1 MFDKDNCLRRYE
13 NGNEILKDFFNLRM
27 DYYVKRKDYLMGM
40 LQAESDRLSDQA
52 RFIMEKCNN
61 TLVVENKKRKTMIDE
76 LIKRGYRA
84 DPVKEWKRK
93 VSLDEEEE
101 QADEIEEEEE
111 EAGTSDKKPKKA
123 ADPDK
128 AFQNLTDVKKYDY
141 LLGMSMWMLTDERK
155 NDLLKQRD
163 TKLNELAI
171 LKAKTHESIWLADLE
186 ALEKKLD
193 EVEDKERK
201 EEMGINLKTSKQ
213 LAAKQAAGGKRA
225 SKGAKAKGAVDIL
238 PARDGI
244 KVEFKVTA
252 EILKKY
258 EKLAAAGAKAKAK
271 KEGVEPGEGK
281 QKNWSHMKI

>member
-1 MFDKDNCLRRYE
+1 
-13 NGNEILKDFFNLRM
+13 
-27 DYYVKRKDYLMGM
+27 M
-40 LQAESDRLSDQA
+40 LSAEADRLTDQA

-76 LIKRGYRA
+76 LIRRGYRP

-93 VSLDEEEE
+93 VALDDEEEE
-101 QADEIEEEEE
+101 APEPEEEPEE
-111 EAGTSDKKPKKA
+111 GTSSDKKPKKP

-163 TKLNELAI
+163 TKLNELGI
-171 LKAKTHESIWLADLE
+171 LKARTPESIWLYDLE

-193 EVEDKERK
+193 EVEEKERK

-213 LAAKQAAGGKRA
+213 LAAKQAATGKR
-225 SKGAKAKGAVDIL
+225 SKKSLKGAAADIL
-238 PARDGI
+238 PAPDGV

-271 KEGVEPGEGK
+271 KEGGEVVEGK
-281 QKNWSHMKI
+281 ILTF

>member
-1 MFDKDNCLRRYE
+1 
-13 NGNEILKDFFNLRM
+13 
-27 DYYVKRKDYLMGM
+27 MGM

-52 RFIMEKCNN
+52 RFIMEKCNS

-93 VSLDEEEE
+93 VSLDDEEEN
-101 QADEIEEEEE
+101 QQNDEIEEEDA

-123 ADPDK
+123 ADPEK

-141 LLGMSMWMLTDERK
+141 LLGMSMWMLTEERK

-163 TKLNELAI
+163 TKLNELGI
-171 LKAKTHESIWLADLE
+171 LKAKTHESIWLADLQ
-186 ALEKKLD
+186 ALETKLN
-193 EVEDKERK
+193 EVEEKERK

-213 LAAKQAAGGKRA
+213 LAAKQAAGGKRGGKRA
-225 SKGAKAKGAVDIL
+225 SQKGGADIL
-238 PARDGI
+238 PASDGI

-271 KEGVEPGEGK
+271 KEGGVDAVEGK
-281 QKNWSHMKI
+281 HLLAN